1 MTIHEPL
8 SVARPVDP
16 SKGNRTQMADRS
28 GVAAGH
34 EGRDHLAVS
43 DRALA
48 LYETGKAQR
57 LDEIRIRLRQGYY
70 MDRRVTEEIIDVLAQ
85 DIHVEEPAQD

>member
-1 MTIHEPL
+1 
-8 SVARPVDP
+8 
-16 SKGNRTQMADRS
+16 MAGR
-28 GVAAGH
+28 

-43 DRALA
+43 DQALA

-70 MDRRVTEEIIDVLAQ
+70 MDRRVTEEILDVLAQ
-85 DIHVEEPAQD
+85 DIHVAEPAPD

>member
-8 SVARPVDP
+8 SFARPVDP

-28 GVAAGH
+28 GVMAGR
-34 EGRDHLAVS
+34 EVRDRLAVS

-48 LYETGKAQR
+48 LYQTEKAQR
-57 LDEIRIRLRQGYY
+57 FDEIKIRLRQGYY
-70 MDRRVTEEIIDVLAQ
+70 LDRRVTEEILDVLAQ
-85 DIHVEEPAQD
+85 DIHLTGSVEE